1 MRQRFDPS
9 LLDWE
14 GELFEVDDGNR
25 AHLFSHGHYGEQ
37 DLDDVLEHDSVL
49 LEADL
54 TKGDADWLLV
64 GQPPGESPLVVPL
77 APSRYGNVRQ
87 ARPIGIYP
95 ADGDDLKRYLAWRE
109 EQR

>member
-1 MRQRFDPS
+1 MRRRLDPS

-25 AHLFSHGHYGEQ
+25 AHLFSHEYYGEQ

-49 LEADL
+49 LEANL

-64 GQPPGESPLVVPL
+64 GQPPGEPPLVVPL
-77 APSRYGNVRQ
+77 APSRHGNVRQ

-95 ADGDDLKRYLAWRE
+95 ADGDDLKRYLAWRKG
-109 EQR
+109 QG